1 MTAIRRYIQQ
11 PMAGTR
17 DEPEDLK
24 GLTLGKC
31 KLLERIGQ
39 GGMGQVYKAIHTGL
53 DKEVAVKVLPRELA
67 RNEILRERFMNEA
80 RMAGQLEHPN
90 ITPVYAVDEHEGQPY
105 IVMQLV
111 DGVPVSRLV
120 SRQGVDPLLAVR
132 IAAQCARGLSYAHR
146 RKLVHR
152 DIKPDNLLILNNGRV
167 KISDFGVAAA
177 MGSDASS
184 GHSGSPPYMS
194 PEQCRGEA
202 VDGRSDIYSLGV
214 TLYLLLTGRRP
225 FLGETSQ
232 ALILMHQQDQFP
244 PLSELR
250 SGLPRELERIVNRML
265 AKSPDQRY
273 QEAEELADDL
283 EAAAELIRSQRR
295 RTVSIPRGGE
305 SGIYKMARQAAEV
318 ASEELDRNETIEL
331 AILSMTTQVENSLT
345 DAQVAMKRARYDDA
359 LKQIEQAMRLK
370 SNDSRLFLLRGHV
383 FRKQRKMKEAVADYE
398 MAVKLNPEDPR
409 ARSFLGSMQRM
420 AGDLSGARENLT
432 YALKLN
438 AHNVEARIS
447 LGKIYEKGRAWK
459 AAEREYQ
466 KCVELV
472 PADER
477 GYVALAVL
485 LINRDQKPKAE
496 QLLEKALEINPSFA
510 ETLYWLA
517 VVTTPLDSVEGLKLL
532 ERAVKNGFRDRRR
545 LLDPAFAELE
555 DLPAFRNLLK
565 VFGTSKLQPR
575 K

>member
-1 MTAIRRYIQQ
+1 
-11 PMAGTR
+11 MAGTR
-17 DEPEDLK
+17 DDPENLK
-24 GLTLGKC
+24 GLTFGKC
-31 KLLERIGQ
+31 LLMERIGQ
-39 GGMGQVYKAIHTGL
+39 GGMGHVYKAKHTGL

-67 RNEILRERFMNEA
+67 NNAVLRERFMNEA

-132 IAAQCARGLSYAHR
+132 IAAQAARGLAYAHK

-177 MGSDASS
+177 MGSDASA

-194 PEQCRGEA
+194 PEQCRGEP

-232 ALILMHQQDQFP
+232 ALILMHQQDDYP
-244 PLSELR
+244 PLGELR
-250 SGLPRELERIVNRML
+250 SGLPRELERIVSRML
-265 AKSPDQRY
+265 AKAPDHRY
-273 QEAEELADDL
+273 ENSEDLAEDL

-295 RTVSIPRGGE
+295 RTVSVPRGGE
-305 SGIYKMARQAAEV
+305 SGIYKLARQAAL
-318 ASEELDRNETIEL
+318 AAEEEGGHEETIEL
-331 AILSMTTQVENSLT
+331 AILSMTTQVENSVT
-345 DAQVAMKRARYDDA
+345 DAQAAMKVARYDEA

-370 SNDSRLFLLRGHV
+370 PNEVRLYLLRGHV
-383 FRKQRKMKEAVADYE
+383 FRKQRKLKEAIADYE
-398 MAVKLNPEDPR
+398 MAVKLHPEDPR

-447 LGKIYEKGRAWK
+447 LGKIFEKAKAWTAAQREYEK
-459 AAEREYQ
+459 
-466 KCVELV
+466 CIELV

-485 LINRDQKPKAE
+485 LKTRGQKDKA
-496 QLLEKALEINPSFA
+496 QTLLEKALEINPSFA
-510 ETLYWLA
+510 ETLFWLS
-517 VVTTPLDSVEGLKLL
+517 VLTTPDDAQEGLKLL

-545 LLDPAFAELE
+545 LTDPSFKSLE
-555 DLPAFRNLLK
+555 PLPAFQNLLK
-565 VFGTSKLQPR
+565 VFGTAKIVP

>member
-1 MTAIRRYIQQ
+1 
-11 PMAGTR
+11 MAGTR
-17 DEPEDLK
+17 DDPENLQ
-24 GLTLGKC
+24 GLTFGKC

-39 GGMGQVYKAIHTGL
+39 GGMGHVYKARHTGL

-67 RNEILRERFMNEA
+67 NNAVLRERFMNEA

-132 IAAQCARGLSYAHR
+132 IAAQVARGLAYAHK

-177 MGSDASS
+177 TGSDASS

-194 PEQCRGEA
+194 PEQCRGEP

-232 ALILMHQQDQFP
+232 ALILMHQQDDYP
-244 PLSELR
+244 PLGELR
-250 SGLPRELERIVNRML
+250 PGLPRELERIVNRML
-265 AKSPDQRY
+265 AKNPDHRY
-273 QEAEELADDL
+273 ENAEELADDL

-295 RTVSIPRGGE
+295 RTVSVPRGGE
-305 SGIYKMARQAAEV
+305 SGIYKLARQAAL
-318 ASEELDRNETIEL
+318 AAEEEGDREETIEL
-331 AILSMTTQVENSLT
+331 AILSMTTQVENSVT
-345 DAQVAMKRARYDDA
+345 DAQAAMKVARYDEA

-370 SNDSRLFLLRGHV
+370 PNEARLYLLRGHV
-383 FRKQRKMKEAVADYE
+383 FRKQRKLKEAVADYE
-398 MAVKLNPEDPR
+398 MAVKLHPEDPR
-409 ARSFLGSMQRM
+409 ARSFLGSVQRM
-420 AGDLSGARENLT
+420 TGDLSGARENLT
-432 YALKLN
+432 YAPKLN

-447 LGKIYEKGRAWK
+447 LGKIFEKARAWM
-459 AAEREYQ
+459 AAQKEYEQ
-466 KCVELV
+466 CIELV

-485 LINRDQKPKAE
+485 LYGRDQKDKARTM
-496 QLLEKALEINPSFA
+496 LEKALEINPSFS
-510 ETLYWLA
+510 ETLYWLS
-517 VVTTPLDSVEGLKLL
+517 VLTTPEDSNEGLKLL

-545 LLDPAFAELE
+545 LMEPAFKSLE
-555 DLPAFRNLLK
+555 GVPAFQNLLK
-565 VFGTSKLQPR
+565 VFGTAKIVP

>member
-1 MTAIRRYIQQ
+1 
-11 PMAGTR
+11 MAGTR
-17 DEPEDLK
+17 DDVEDLK
-24 GLTLGKC
+24 GLMLGKC
-31 KLLERIGQ
+31 HLLERIGQ
-39 GGMGQVYKAIHTGL
+39 GGMGHVYRAKHTGL
-53 DKEVAVKVLPRELA
+53 DKEVAVKVLPREFA
-67 RNEILRERFMNEA
+67 NNEVLRARFMNEA

-90 ITPVYAVDEHEGQPY
+90 ITPVYAVDQHEGQPY

-132 IAAQCARGLSYAHR
+132 IAAQCARGLSYAHK

-177 MGSDASS
+177 MGSEASS

-194 PEQCRGEA
+194 PEQCRGEP
-202 VDGRSDIYSLGV
+202 VDGRSDVYSLGV

-225 FLGETSQ
+225 FLGETAQ
-232 ALILMHQQDQFP
+232 ALILMHQQDDYP
-244 PLSELR
+244 PLNELR
-250 SGLPRELERIVNRML
+250 PGLPRELERIVNRML
-265 AKSPDQRY
+265 AKKQDARY
-273 QEAEELADDL
+273 QDAEELAEDL

-305 SGIYKMARQAAEV
+305 SGIYRLAQQAERAAE
-318 ASEELDRNETIEL
+318 EELEGGETIEL
-331 AILSMTTQVENSLT
+331 AILSMTTQVEMSVT
-345 DAQVAMKRARYDDA
+345 DAQVAMKHARYDDA

-370 SNDSRLFLLRGHV
+370 ANDARLFLLRGHV
-383 FRKQRKMKEAVADYE
+383 FRKMRKMKEALADYE
-398 MAVKLNPEDPR
+398 KAVSIHPDDPR
-409 ARSFLGSMQRM
+409 ARSFLGSLQRM

-459 AAEREYQ
+459 AAQREYE

-485 LINRDQKPKAE
+485 LYNRDQKDEA
-496 QLLEKALEINPSFA
+496 QRYLERALEINPGFN

-517 VVTTPLDSVEGLKLL
+517 VVTTPKDPNEGLRLL
-532 ERAVKNGFRDRRR
+532 ERAVKNGFRDRKR
-545 LLDPAFAELE
+545 LLDKAFAPLE
-555 DLPAFRNLLK
+555 AVPAFRNLMK
-565 VFGTSKLQPR
+565 VFGTSKILP

>member
-1 MTAIRRYIQQ
+1 
-11 PMAGTR
+11 MAGTR
-17 DEPEDLK
+17 DDPEDLT
-24 GLTLGKC
+24 GLDLGKC
-31 KLLERIGQ
+31 KLLARIGQ
-39 GGMGQVYKAIHTGL
+39 GGMGHVYRARHLGL
-53 DKEVAVKVLPRELA
+53 DKEVAVKVLPREFA
-67 RNEILRERFMNEA
+67 NNAVLRERFMNEA

-132 IAAQCARGLSYAHR
+132 IAAQVAHGLAYAHK

-177 MGSDASS
+177 LGSDASA

-194 PEQCRGEA
+194 PEQCRGEH

-232 ALILMHQQDQFP
+232 ALILMHQQDDYP

-250 SGLPRELERIVNRML
+250 PGLPRELERIVNRTL
-265 AKSPDQRY
+265 AKSPDARY
-273 QEAEELADDL
+273 QNADELAEDL
-283 EAAAELIRSQRR
+283 EAAAELIRGQRR
-295 RTVSIPRGGE
+295 RTVSVPRGGE
-305 SGIYKMARQAAEV
+305 SGIYRMARQAAE
-318 ASEELDRNETIEL
+318 AAEEELDGGETIEL
-331 AILSMTTQVENSLT
+331 AILSMTTQLENSVT
-345 DAQVAMKRARYDDA
+345 DAQVALKRARYDDA

-370 SNDSRLFLLRGHV
+370 SNDPRLYLLRGHV
-383 FRKQRKMKEAVADYE
+383 YRKQRKLKESLADYE
-398 MAVKLNPEDPR
+398 MAVNLNPEDPR
-409 ARSFLGSMQRM
+409 ARSFLGSLQRM
-420 AGDLSGARENLT
+420 TGDLSGARENLT

-447 LGKIYEKGRAWK
+447 LGKIYEKGRAWM
-459 AAEREYQ
+459 AAQREYE
-466 KCVELV
+466 KCIELV

-485 LINRDQKPKAE
+485 LITRDQKDRARDN
-496 QLLEKALEINPSFA
+496 LSRALEINPSFA

-517 VVTTPLDSVEGLKLL
+517 VVTAPDDPNEGLKLL

-545 LLDPAFAELE
+545 LMDPAFGALE
-555 DLPAFRNLLK
+555 SKPAFQNLLK
-565 VFGTSKLQPR
+565 VFGTSKIVP
-575 K
+575 

>member
-1 MTAIRRYIQQ
+1 
-11 PMAGTR
+11 MAGTR
-17 DEPEDLK
+17 DDPENLK
-24 GLTLGKC
+24 GLTFGKC

-39 GGMGQVYKAIHTGL
+39 GGMGHVYKAKHTGL

-67 RNEILRERFMNEA
+67 NNAVLRERFMNEA

-132 IAAQCARGLSYAHR
+132 ITAQVARGLAYAHK

-177 MGSDASS
+177 MGTDASS

-194 PEQCRGEA
+194 PEQCRGEP

-232 ALILMHQQDQFP
+232 ALILMHQQDDYP

-250 SGLPRELERIVNRML
+250 PGLPRELERIVNRML
-265 AKSPDQRY
+265 AKNPDMRY
-273 QEAEELADDL
+273 ENAEELAEDL

-295 RTVSIPRGGE
+295 RTVSVPRGGE
-305 SGIYKMARQAAEV
+305 SGIYKLARQAAL
-318 ASEELDRNETIEL
+318 AAEEEGDREETIEL
-331 AILSMTTQVENSLT
+331 AILSMTTQVENSVT
-345 DAQVAMKRARYDDA
+345 DAQAAMKVARYDEA

-370 SNDSRLFLLRGHV
+370 PNEARLYLLRGHV
-383 FRKQRKMKEAVADYE
+383 FRKQRKLKEAIADYE
-398 MAVKLNPEDPR
+398 MAVNLHPEDPR
-409 ARSFLGSMQRM
+409 ARSFLGSVQRM
-420 AGDLSGARENLT
+420 TGDLSGARENLT

-447 LGKIYEKGRAWK
+447 LGKIFEKARAWMAAQREYEK
-459 AAEREYQ
+459 
-466 KCVELV
+466 CIELV

-485 LINRDQKPKAE
+485 LIGRDQKDKARSM
-496 QLLEKALEINPSFA
+496 LEKALEINPSFA
-510 ETLYWLA
+510 ETLYWLS
-517 VVTTPLDSVEGLKLL
+517 VLTTPEDSNEGLKLL

-545 LLDPAFAELE
+545 LMEPAFKALE
-555 DLPAFRNLLK
+555 GVPAFQNLLK
-565 VFGTSKLQPR
+565 VFGTAKIVP

>member
-1 MTAIRRYIQQ
+1 
-11 PMAGTR
+11 MAGTR
-17 DEPEDLK
+17 DDPEDLT
-24 GLTLGKC
+24 GLDLGKC
-31 KLLERIGQ
+31 KLLARIGQ
-39 GGMGQVYKAIHTGL
+39 GGMGHVYRARHLGL
-53 DKEVAVKVLPRELA
+53 DKDVAVKVLPREFA
-67 RNEILRERFMNEA
+67 NNPTLRERFMNEA

-132 IAAQCARGLSYAHR
+132 ITAQVAHGLAYAHK

-177 MGSDASS
+177 LGSDASA

-194 PEQCRGEA
+194 PEQCRGEH

-232 ALILMHQQDQFP
+232 ALILMHQQDDYP

-250 SGLPRELERIVNRML
+250 PGLPRELERIVNRTL
-265 AKSPDQRY
+265 AKSPDARY
-273 QEAEELADDL
+273 QNADELAEDL
-283 EAAAELIRSQRR
+283 EAAAELIRGQRR
-295 RTVSIPRGGE
+295 RTVSVPRGGE
-305 SGIYKMARQAAEV
+305 SGIYRMARQAAE
-318 ASEELDRNETIEL
+318 AAEEELDGGETIEL
-331 AILSMTTQVENSLT
+331 AILSMTTQLENSVT
-345 DAQVAMKRARYDDA
+345 DAQTALKRARYDDA

-370 SNDSRLFLLRGHV
+370 SNDQRLYLLRGHV
-383 FRKQRKMKEAVADYE
+383 YRKQRKLKESLADYE
-398 MAVKLNPEDPR
+398 MAVNLNPEDPR
-409 ARSFLGSMQRM
+409 ARAFLGSLQRM
-420 AGDLSGARENLT
+420 TGDLSGARENLT

-447 LGKIYEKGRAWK
+447 LGKIYEKGKAWM
-459 AAEREYQ
+459 AAQREYE
-466 KCVELV
+466 KCIELV

-485 LINRDQKPKAE
+485 LIGRDQKDKARGH
-496 QLLEKALEINPSFA
+496 LERALEINPSFA

-517 VVTTPLDSVEGLKLL
+517 IVTTPDDPNEGLKLL

-545 LLDPAFAELE
+545 LMDPAFGALE
-555 DLPAFRNLLK
+555 SKPAFQNLLK
-565 VFGTSKLQPR
+565 VFGTSKIVP
-575 K
+575 

>member
-1 MTAIRRYIQQ
+1 
-11 PMAGTR
+11 MAGTR
-17 DEPEDLK
+17 EDPENLK

-31 KLLERIGQ
+31 VLLERIGQ
-39 GGMGQVYKAIHTGL
+39 GGMGHVYKAKHTGL

-67 RNEILRERFMNEA
+67 RNETLRERFMNEA

-132 IAAQCARGLSYAHR
+132 IAGQCARGLSYAHK

-194 PEQCRGEA
+194 PEQCRGEP

-232 ALILMHQQDQFP
+232 ALILMHQQDDYP

-250 SGLPRELERIVNRML
+250 PGLPRELERIVNRML
-265 AKSPDQRY
+265 AKSPDHRY
-273 QEAEELADDL
+273 QDAEELAEDL
-283 EAAAELIRSQRR
+283 EAAAELIRGLRR
-295 RTVSIPRGGE
+295 RTVSVPRGGE
-305 SGIYKMARQAAEV
+305 SGIYRMARQAAEA

-331 AILSMTTQVENSLT
+331 AILSMTTQIENSVT
-345 DAQVAMKRARYDDA
+345 DAQAAMKVARYDDA

-370 SNDSRLFLLRGHV
+370 SNDPRLFLLRGHV
-383 FRKQRKMKEAVADYE
+383 FRKQRKMKEALADYE

-409 ARSFLGSMQRM
+409 ARSFLGSLQRM
-420 AGDLSGARENLT
+420 SGDLSGARENLT

-447 LGKIYEKGRAWK
+447 LGKIFEKGRAWK
-459 AAEREYQ
+459 AAEREYE
-466 KCVELV
+466 KCIELV

-485 LINRDQKPKAE
+485 LIGRNEKDKARRM
-496 QLLEKALEINPSFA
+496 LERALEINPSFA
-510 ETLYWLA
+510 ETLFWLA
-517 VVTTPLDSVEGLKLL
+517 VLTTPEDPPEGLKLL
-532 ERAVKNGFRDRRR
+532 ERAVKNGFRDRKR
-545 LLDPAFAELE
+545 LVNQAFSALENVPAFQ
-555 DLPAFRNLLK
+555 NLLK
-565 VFGTSKLQPR
+565 VFGTSKIMPR

>member
-1 MTAIRRYIQQ
+1 
-11 PMAGTR
+11 MAGTR
-17 DEPEDLK
+17 EDPENLK

-31 KLLERIGQ
+31 TLLERIGQ
-39 GGMGQVYKAIHTGL
+39 GGMGHVYKARHTGL
-53 DKEVAVKVLPRELA
+53 DKDVAVKVLPRELA
-67 RNEILRERFMNEA
+67 RNEILRARFMNEA

-132 IAAQCARGLSYAHR
+132 IAGQCARGLSYAHK

-152 DIKPDNLLILNNGRV
+152 DIKPDNLLILSNGRV

-194 PEQCRGEA
+194 PEQCRGEP

-232 ALILMHQQDQFP
+232 ALILMHQQDDYP

-250 SGLPRELERIVNRML
+250 PGLPRELERIVNRML
-265 AKSPDQRY
+265 AKSPDHRY
-273 QEAEELADDL
+273 QNAEELAEDL
-283 EAAAELIRSQRR
+283 EAAAELIRGLRR
-295 RTVSIPRGGE
+295 RTVSVPRGGE
-305 SGIYKMARQAAEV
+305 SGIYRMARQAAEA

-331 AILSMTTQVENSLT
+331 AILSMTTQVENSVT
-345 DAQVAMKRARYDDA
+345 DAQAAMKVARYDDA

-370 SNDSRLFLLRGHV
+370 SNDPRLFLLRGHV
-383 FRKQRKMKEAVADYE
+383 FRKQRKMKEALADYE

-409 ARSFLGSMQRM
+409 ARSFLGSLQRM

-447 LGKIYEKGRAWK
+447 LGKIFEKGRAWK
-459 AAEREYQ
+459 AAEREYE
-466 KCVELV
+466 KCIELV

-485 LINRDQKPKAE
+485 LNQRDNKGKAR
-496 QLLEKALEINPSFA
+496 QMLERALEINPSFA

-517 VVTTPLDSVEGLKLL
+517 VLTTPEDPPEGLKLL
-532 ERAVKNGFRDRRR
+532 ERAVKNGFRDRKR
-545 LLDPAFAELE
+545 LMDPAFGALE
-555 DLPAFRNLLK
+555 KLPAFQNLLK
-565 VFGTSKLQPR
+565 VFGTSKIMH
-575 K
+575 KK

>member
-1 MTAIRRYIQQ
+1 
-11 PMAGTR
+11 MAGTR
-17 DEPEDLK
+17 DDPEDLT
-24 GLTLGKC
+24 GLDLGKC
-31 KLLERIGQ
+31 KLLARIGQ
-39 GGMGQVYKAIHTGL
+39 GGMGHVYRARHLGL
-53 DKEVAVKVLPRELA
+53 DKEVAVKVLPREFA
-67 RNEILRERFMNEA
+67 NNAVLRERFMNEA

-132 IAAQCARGLSYAHR
+132 IAAQVAHGLAYAHK

-177 MGSDASS
+177 LGSDASA

-194 PEQCRGEA
+194 PEQCRGEH

-232 ALILMHQQDQFP
+232 ALILMHQQDDYP

-250 SGLPRELERIVNRML
+250 PGLPRELERIVNRTL
-265 AKSPDQRY
+265 AKSPDARY
-273 QEAEELADDL
+273 QNADELAEDL
-283 EAAAELIRSQRR
+283 EAAAELIRGQRR
-295 RTVSIPRGGE
+295 RTVTVPRGGE
-305 SGIYKMARQAAEV
+305 SGIYRMARQAAE
-318 ASEELDRNETIEL
+318 AAEEELDGGETIEL
-331 AILSMTTQVENSLT
+331 AILSMTTQLENSVT
-345 DAQVAMKRARYDDA
+345 DAQTALKRARYDDA

-370 SNDSRLFLLRGHV
+370 NNDPRLYLLRGHV
-383 FRKQRKMKEAVADYE
+383 YRKQRKLKESLADYE
-398 MAVKLNPEDPR
+398 MAVNLNPEDPR
-409 ARSFLGSMQRM
+409 ARAFLGSLQRM
-420 AGDLSGARENLT
+420 TGDLSGARENLT

-447 LGKIYEKGRAWK
+447 LGKIYEKGKAWM
-459 AAEREYQ
+459 AAQREYE
-466 KCVELV
+466 KCIELV

-485 LINRDQKPKAE
+485 LIGRDQKDKARDH
-496 QLLEKALEINPSFA
+496 LSRALEINPSFA

-517 VVTTPLDSVEGLKLL
+517 VVTTPDDPNEGLKLL

-545 LLDPAFAELE
+545 LMDPAFGALE
-555 DLPAFRNLLK
+555 SKPAFQNLLK
-565 VFGTSKLQPR
+565 VFGTSKIVP
-575 K
+575 

>member
-1 MTAIRRYIQQ
+1 
-11 PMAGTR
+11 
-17 DEPEDLK
+17 
-24 GLTLGKC
+24 
-31 KLLERIGQ
+31 
-39 GGMGQVYKAIHTGL
+39 
-53 DKEVAVKVLPRELA
+53 
-67 RNEILRERFMNEA
+67 
-80 RMAGQLEHPN
+80 
-90 ITPVYAVDEHEGQPY
+90 
-105 IVMQLV
+105 
-111 DGVPVSRLV
+111 
-120 SRQGVDPLLAVR
+120 
-132 IAAQCARGLSYAHR
+132 
-146 RKLVHR
+146 
-152 DIKPDNLLILNNGRV
+152 
-167 KISDFGVAAA
+167 
-177 MGSDASS
+177 
-184 GHSGSPPYMS
+184 MS
-194 PEQCRGEA
+194 PEQCRGEP

-225 FLGETSQ
+225 FLGETAQ
-232 ALILMHQQDQFP
+232 ALILMHQQDEHP

-250 SGLPRELERIVNRML
+250 PGLPRELERIVNRML
-265 AKSPDQRY
+265 AKSPDHRY
-273 QEAEELADDL
+273 QEATELADDL

-305 SGIYKMARQAAEV
+305 SGIYRMARQAAE
-318 ASEELDRNETIEL
+318 AANEELDRNETIEL

-370 SNDSRLFLLRGHV
+370 SNDPRLFLLRGHV
-383 FRKQRKMKEAVADYE
+383 YRKQRKLKDALADYE

-409 ARSFLGSMQRM
+409 ARSFLGSVQRM

-432 YALKLN
+432 YALKLK

-466 KCVELV
+466 KCIELV

-485 LINRDQKPKAE
+485 LIKREQNEKAE
-496 QLLEKALEINPSFA
+496 QMLEKALEINPSFS

-517 VVTTPLDSVEGLKLL
+517 VLTTPEDPVEGLKLL

-545 LLDPAFAELE
+545 LMEPAFSKLDAV
-555 DLPAFRNLLK
+555 PAFRNLLK
-565 VFGTSKLQPR
+565 VFGTSKLQA
-575 K
+575 KK

>member
-1 MTAIRRYIQQ
+1 
-11 PMAGTR
+11 MAGTR
-17 DEPEDLK
+17 DDPEDLT
-24 GLTLGKC
+24 GLDLGKC
-31 KLLERIGQ
+31 KLVKRIGQ
-39 GGMGQVYKAIHTGL
+39 GGMGHVYLAKHTGL

-67 RNEILRERFMNEA
+67 NNAVLRERFMNEA

-132 IAAQCARGLSYAHR
+132 IAAQVARGLSYAHK

-152 DIKPDNLLILNNGRV
+152 DIKPDNLLILSNGRV

-177 MGSDASS
+177 LGSAQSA

-194 PEQCRGEA
+194 PEQCRGEK

-225 FLGETSQ
+225 FLGETAQ
-232 ALILMHQQDQFP
+232 ALILMHQQDDYP
-244 PLSELR
+244 PLGELR
-250 SGLPRELERIVNRML
+250 PGLPRELERIVNRTL
-265 AKSPDQRY
+265 NKNPDARY
-273 QEAEELADDL
+273 QEAEELAEDL
-283 EAAAELIRSQRR
+283 EAAAELIRGQRR
-295 RTVSIPRGGE
+295 RTVTVPRGGE
-305 SGIYKMARQAAEV
+305 SGIYKMARQAA
-318 ASEELDRNETIEL
+318 ATAEEEALEGGETIEL
-331 AILSMTTQVENSLT
+331 AILSMTTQIENSVT
-345 DAQVAMKRARYDDA
+345 DAQTALKRARYDDA

-370 SNDSRLFLLRGHV
+370 NNDPRLYLLRGHV
-383 FRKQRKMKEAVADYE
+383 YRKQRKLKESLADYE

-409 ARSFLGSMQRM
+409 GRAFLGSLQRM
-420 AGDLSGARENLT
+420 TGDLSGARENLT

-447 LGKIYEKGRAWK
+447 LGKIFEKGRAWM
-459 AAEREYQ
+459 AAQREYE
-466 KCVELV
+466 KCIELV

-485 LINRDQKPKAE
+485 LIGRDQKDKARDM
-496 QLLEKALEINPSFA
+496 LARALEINPSFA

-517 VVTTPLDSVEGLKLL
+517 VLTTPEDPNEGLKLL

-545 LLDPAFAELE
+545 LMDPAFGKLE
-555 DLPAFRNLLK
+555 SKPAFQNLLK
-565 VFGTSKLQPR
+565 VFGTTKIVP
-575 K
+575 

>member
-1 MTAIRRYIQQ
+1 
-11 PMAGTR
+11 MAGTR
-17 DEPEDLK
+17 DDVEDLK

-39 GGMGQVYKAIHTGL
+39 GGMGHVYRAKHTGL

-67 RNEILRERFMNEA
+67 NNAVLRERFMNEA

-90 ITPVYAVDEHEGQPY
+90 ITPVYAVEEQEGQPF

-132 IAAQCARGLSYAHR
+132 IAAQCARGLAYAHK

-177 MGSDASS
+177 MGSESS
-184 GHSGSPPYMS
+184 GGHSGSPPYMS
-194 PEQCRGEA
+194 PEQCRGEP
-202 VDGRSDIYSLGV
+202 VDGRSDVYSLGV

-225 FLGETSQ
+225 FLGETAQ
-232 ALILMHQQDQFP
+232 ALILMHQQDEHP
-244 PLSELR
+244 PVSELR
-250 SGLPRELERIVNRML
+250 PGLPRELERIINRML
-265 AKSPDQRY
+265 AKDPDARY
-273 QEAEELADDL
+273 QEAEELAEDL

-295 RTVSIPRGGE
+295 RTVSVPRGGE
-305 SGIYKMARQAAEV
+305 SGIYRMARQAA
-318 ASEELDRNETIEL
+318 AAAEEEIEHGETIEL
-331 AILSMTTQVENSLT
+331 AILSMTTQVENSVT
-345 DAQVAMKRARYDDA
+345 DAQTAMKRARYDDA

-370 SNDSRLFLLRGHV
+370 SNDARLFLLRGHV
-383 FRKQRKMKEAVADYE
+383 YRKQRKMKDALADYQ

-409 ARSFLGSMQRM
+409 GRSFLGSLQRM
-420 AGDLSGARENLT
+420 TGDLSGARENLT

-447 LGKIYEKGRAWK
+447 LGKIFEKGRAWK
-459 AAEREYQ
+459 AAEREYE
-466 KCVELV
+466 KCIEMV

-485 LINRDQKPKAE
+485 LIQRDQKDRAR
-496 QLLEKALEINPSFA
+496 QMLEKALAINPSFA

-517 VVTTPLDSVEGLKLL
+517 VLTTPDNSSEGLRLL
-532 ERAVKNGFRDRRR
+532 ERAVKNGFRDRKR
-545 LLDPAFAELE
+545 LLDPAFAPLE
-555 DLPAFRNLLK
+555 SVPSFKNLMK
-565 VFGTSKLQPR
+565 VFGTSKIQA
-575 K
+575 KSN

>member
-1 MTAIRRYIQQ
+1 
-11 PMAGTR
+11 MAGTR
-17 DEPEDLK
+17 DDPENLQ
-24 GLTLGKC
+24 GLTFGKC

-39 GGMGQVYKAIHTGL
+39 GGMGHVYKARHTGL

-67 RNEILRERFMNEA
+67 NNAVLRERFMNEA

-132 IAAQCARGLSYAHR
+132 IAAQVARGLAYAHK

-177 MGSDASS
+177 TGSDASS

-194 PEQCRGEA
+194 PEQCRGEP

-232 ALILMHQQDQFP
+232 ALILMHQQDDYP
-244 PLSELR
+244 PLGELR
-250 SGLPRELERIVNRML
+250 PGLPRELERIVNRML
-265 AKSPDQRY
+265 AKNPDHRY
-273 QEAEELADDL
+273 ENAEELAEDL

-295 RTVSIPRGGE
+295 RTVSVPRGGE
-305 SGIYKMARQAAEV
+305 SGIYKLARQAAL
-318 ASEELDRNETIEL
+318 AAEEEGDREETIEL
-331 AILSMTTQVENSLT
+331 AILSMTTQVENSVT
-345 DAQVAMKRARYDDA
+345 DAQAAMKVARYDEA

-370 SNDSRLFLLRGHV
+370 PNEARLYLLRGHV
-383 FRKQRKMKEAVADYE
+383 FRKQRKLREAVADYE
-398 MAVKLNPEDPR
+398 MAVKLHPEDPR
-409 ARSFLGSMQRM
+409 ARSFLGSVQRM
-420 AGDLSGARENLT
+420 TGDLSGARENLT

-447 LGKIYEKGRAWK
+447 LGKIFEKARAWMAAQKEYEK
-459 AAEREYQ
+459 
-466 KCVELV
+466 CIELV

-485 LINRDQKPKAE
+485 LYGRDQKDKARTM
-496 QLLEKALEINPSFA
+496 LEKALEINPSFS
-510 ETLYWLA
+510 ETLYWLS
-517 VVTTPLDSVEGLKLL
+517 VLTTPEDSNEGLKLL

-545 LLDPAFAELE
+545 LMEPAFKSLE
-555 DLPAFRNLLK
+555 GVPAFQNLLK
-565 VFGTSKLQPR
+565 VFGTAKIVP

>member
-1 MTAIRRYIQQ
+1 MV
-11 PMAGTR
+11 GTR
-17 DEPEDLK
+17 DDPEDLT
-24 GLTLGKC
+24 GLDLGKC
-31 KLLERIGQ
+31 KLIKRIGQ
-39 GGMGQVYKAIHTGL
+39 GGMGHVYLAKHTGL
-53 DKEVAVKVLPRELA
+53 DKQVAVKVLPRELA
-67 RNEILRERFMNEA
+67 NNATLRERFMNEA

-90 ITPVYAVDEHEGQPY
+90 ITPVYAVDVHEGQPY

-132 IAAQCARGLSYAHR
+132 IAAQVAHGLAYAHK

-152 DIKPDNLLILNNGRV
+152 DIKPDNLLILSNGRV

-177 MGSDASS
+177 LGSEQSA

-194 PEQCRGEA
+194 PEQCRGEH

-232 ALILMHQQDQFP
+232 ALILMHQQDDYP

-250 SGLPRELERIVNRML
+250 PGLPRELERIVNRTL
-265 AKSPDQRY
+265 AKDPAARY
-273 QEAEELADDL
+273 PNADELAEDL
-283 EAAAELIRSQRR
+283 EAAAELIRGQRR
-295 RTVSIPRGGE
+295 RTVSVPRGGE

-318 ASEELDRNETIEL
+318 AEEELDGGETIEL
-331 AILSMTTQVENSLT
+331 AILSMTTQLENSVT
-345 DAQVAMKRARYDDA
+345 DAQMALKRARYDDA

-370 SNDSRLFLLRGHV
+370 NNDPRLYLLRGHV
-383 FRKQRKMKEAVADYE
+383 YRKQRKLKESLADYE
-398 MAVKLNPEDPR
+398 MAVNLNPEDPR
-409 ARSFLGSMQRM
+409 ARAFLGSLQRM
-420 AGDLSGARENLT
+420 TGDLSGARENLT

-438 AHNVEARIS
+438 GHNVEARIS
-447 LGKIYEKGRAWK
+447 LGKIYEKGKAWM
-459 AAEREYQ
+459 AAQREYE
-466 KCVELV
+466 KCIELV

-485 LINRDQKPKAE
+485 LISRDQKDKARDH
-496 QLLEKALEINPSFA
+496 LSRALEINPSFA

-517 VVTTPLDSVEGLKLL
+517 VVTTPDDPTEGLKLL

-545 LLDPAFAELE
+545 LMDPAFSALE
-555 DLPAFRNLLK
+555 SKPAFQNLLK
-565 VFGTSKLQPR
+565 VFGTSKIVP
-575 K
+575 

>member
-1 MTAIRRYIQQ
+1 
-11 PMAGTR
+11 MAGTR
-17 DEPEDLK
+17 DDPEDLT
-24 GLTLGKC
+24 GLDLGKC
-31 KLLERIGQ
+31 KLLARIGQ
-39 GGMGQVYKAIHTGL
+39 GGMGHVYRARHLGL
-53 DKEVAVKVLPRELA
+53 DKEVAVKVLPREFA
-67 RNEILRERFMNEA
+67 NNAVLRERFMNEA

-132 IAAQCARGLSYAHR
+132 IAAQVAHGLAYAHK

-177 MGSDASS
+177 LGSDASA

-194 PEQCRGEA
+194 PEQCRGEH

-232 ALILMHQQDQFP
+232 ALILMHQQDDYP

-250 SGLPRELERIVNRML
+250 PGLPRELERIVNRTL
-265 AKSPDQRY
+265 AKSPDARY
-273 QEAEELADDL
+273 QNADELAEDL
-283 EAAAELIRSQRR
+283 EAAAELIRGQRR
-295 RTVSIPRGGE
+295 RTVTVPRGGE
-305 SGIYKMARQAAEV
+305 SGIYRMARQAAE
-318 ASEELDRNETIEL
+318 AAEEELDGGETIEL
-331 AILSMTTQVENSLT
+331 AILSMTTQLENSVT
-345 DAQVAMKRARYDDA
+345 DAQTALKRARYDDA

-370 SNDSRLFLLRGHV
+370 NNDPRLYLLRGHV
-383 FRKQRKMKEAVADYE
+383 YRKQRKLKESLADYE
-398 MAVKLNPEDPR
+398 RAVNLNPEDPR
-409 ARSFLGSMQRM
+409 ARAFLGSLQRM
-420 AGDLSGARENLT
+420 TGDLSGARENLT

-447 LGKIYEKGRAWK
+447 LGKIYEKGKAWM
-459 AAEREYQ
+459 AAQREYE
-466 KCVELV
+466 KCIELV

-485 LINRDQKPKAE
+485 LIGRDQKDKARDH
-496 QLLEKALEINPSFA
+496 LSRALEINPSFA

-517 VVTTPLDSVEGLKLL
+517 VVTTPDDPNEGLKLL

-545 LLDPAFAELE
+545 LMDPAFGALE
-555 DLPAFRNLLK
+555 SKPAFQNLLK
-565 VFGTSKLQPR
+565 VFGTSKIVP
-575 K
+575 

>member
-1 MTAIRRYIQQ
+1 
-11 PMAGTR
+11 MAGTR
-17 DEPEDLK
+17 EDPENLK

-31 KLLERIGQ
+31 ILLERIGQ
-39 GGMGQVYKAIHTGL
+39 GGMGHVYKAKHTGL
-53 DKEVAVKVLPRELA
+53 DKDVAVKVLPRELA
-67 RNEILRERFMNEA
+67 RNDTLRARFMNEA

-132 IAAQCARGLSYAHR
+132 IAGQCARGLSYAHK

-177 MGSDASS
+177 MGSDASA

-194 PEQCRGEA
+194 PEQCRGEP

-232 ALILMHQQDQFP
+232 ALILMHQQDDYP

-250 SGLPRELERIVNRML
+250 PGLPRELERIVNRML
-265 AKSPDQRY
+265 AKSPDHRY
-273 QEAEELADDL
+273 QDAEELAEDL
-283 EAAAELIRSQRR
+283 EAAAELIRGLRR
-295 RTVSIPRGGE
+295 RTVSVPRGGE
-305 SGIYKMARQAAEV
+305 SGIYRMARQAAEA

-331 AILSMTTQVENSLT
+331 AILSMTTQVENSVT
-345 DAQVAMKRARYDDA
+345 DAQAAMKVARYDDA

-370 SNDSRLFLLRGHV
+370 SNDPRLFLLRGHIY
-383 FRKQRKMKEAVADYE
+383 RKQRKMKEALADYE

-409 ARSFLGSMQRM
+409 GRSFLGSLQRM

-447 LGKIYEKGRAWK
+447 LGKIFEKGRAWK
-459 AAEREYQ
+459 AAEREYE
-466 KCVELV
+466 KCIELV

-485 LINRDQKPKAE
+485 LIGRNEKDKARRM
-496 QLLEKALEINPSFA
+496 LERALEINPSFA
-510 ETLYWLA
+510 ETLFWLA
-517 VVTTPLDSVEGLKLL
+517 VLTTPEDPLEGLKLL
-532 ERAVKNGFRDRRR
+532 ERAVKNGFRDRKR
-545 LLDPAFAELE
+545 LMDPAFAALE
-555 DLPAFRNLLK
+555 KQAAFQNLLK
-565 VFGTSKLQPR
+565 VFGTTKIMPKS
-575 K
+575 